1 MLSRDSFPLGALIG
15 AIAPGIFLG
24 ILYLINL
31 LIEKFIVHQLYI
43 RLNSLVLVSITL
55 DLIIMRYY
63 FVKLK
68 YDRTGRGILV
78 VTFIYMMLFFIL
90 LAKR

>member
-1 MLSRDSFPLGALIG
+1 MLNKDSFSLGTLIG
-15 AIAPGIFLG
+15 ALSPVLFLG
-24 ILYLINL
+24 ILFLINW
-31 LIEKFIVHQLYI
+31 LIEKLIVHQTYI
-43 RLNSLVLVSITL
+43 RINTLVLVSITL

-68 YDRTGRGILV
+68 YDKTGRGILV
-78 VTFIYMMLFFIL
+78 VTFVYMMLFFIF

>member
-1 MLSRDSFPLGALIG
+1 MLSRDSFPFGALLGAV
-15 AIAPGIFLG
+15 APVIFLG
-24 ILYLINL
+24 ILYLINW
-31 LIEKFIVHQLYI
+31 LIEKIIVHQLYI
-43 RLNSLVLVSITL
+43 KFNTLVLVSITL

-63 FVKLK
+63 FVKLN

-78 VTFIYMMLFFIL
+78 VTFVYMMLFFIF